1 MRVMPAVDLRDGACV
16 QLVGGSYADERVR
29 IADPV
34 AVTASWF
41 DRGFDRVHVVDL
53 DAATGRGE
61 NADVVDALLRRWPG
75 RIQVGGGIRTTAR
88 AEELLEKGAVRVIV
102 GTRALQDGSWLSR
115 LTSRIPGRA
124 VVALDVHTGSAV
136 VAGWQ
141 RRLPVG
147 IGELIGALDGLDL
160 GGLLVTAVHREG
172 ALQGPDVDLMADL
185 RRQTRHPLTAAGGI
199 RDAAD
204 VRALAAVGVESCV
217 VGMALYTG
225 VFDDDFDNVEE
236 LDR

>member
-16 QLVGGSYADERVR
+16 QLVGGSYAEERVR

-34 AVTASWF
+34 AVTARWF
-41 DRGFDRVHVVDL
+41 DRGFDRIHVVDL

-61 NADVVDALLRRWPG
+61 NTDVVDALLRRWPE

-88 AEELLEKGAVRVIV
+88 ARELLDKGALRAVV
-102 GTRALQDGSWLSR
+102 GTRALADRSWLARLASR
-115 LTSRIPGRA
+115 FSGRV
-124 VVALDVHTGSAV
+124 VVALDMHSGSAV
-136 VAGWQ
+136 VDGWQ
-141 RRLPVG
+141 RRLPVSV
-147 IGELIGALDGLDL
+147 GELLAEVDGLEL

-172 ALQGPDVDLMADL
+172 ALQGPDVELMAGL

-199 RDAAD
+199 RDVAD
-204 VRALAAVGVESCV
+204 VRALASVGVETCV

-225 VFDDDFDNVEE
+225 AFKVEE
-236 LDR
+236 LEA

>member
-1 MRVMPAVDLRDGACV
+1 MPAVDLRDGACV

-61 NADVVDALLRRWPG
+61 NTDVVDVLLRRWPG

-88 AEELLEKGAVRVIV
+88 AGELLEKGAIHAIV
-102 GTRALQDGSWLSR
+102 GTRALEDPPWLSR
-115 LTSRIPGRA
+115 LTSRFPGRV
-124 VVALDVHTGSAV
+124 VVALDVHNHRAV

-141 RRLPVG
+141 RRLPVPV
-147 IGELIGALDGLDL
+147 GELLAEVDRLDL

-199 RDAAD
+199 RDATD
-204 VRALAAVGVESCV
+204 VRALASVGVESCV

-225 VFDDDFDNVEE
+225 AFDDDFDDVEE

>member
-1 MRVMPAVDLRDGACV
+1 MMPAVDLRDGACV

-102 GTRALQDGSWLSR
+102 GTRALQDQSWLSR

-147 IGELIGALDGLDL
+147 IGELLAEVDELDL

-172 ALQGPDVDLMADL
+172 ALQGPDVDLMVDL

>member
-16 QLVGGSYADERVR
+16 QLVGGSYAEERVR

-61 NADVVDALLRRWPG
+61 NADLVDAVLRRWPG

-88 AEELLEKGAVRVIV
+88 AGELLQNGASHVVV
-102 GTRALQDGSWLSR
+102 GTRALEDQPWLAR
-115 LTSRIPGRA
+115 MTSRFPGRV

-136 VAGWQ
+136 VDGWQ
-141 RRLPVG
+141 RRLSGDIQDLLP
-147 IGELIGALDGLDL
+147 ELDELEL

-185 RRQTRHPLTAAGGI
+185 RRHTRHPLTAAGGI
-199 RDAAD
+199 RDTAD
-204 VRALAAVGVESCV
+204 VGALASVGVETCV

-225 VFDDDFDNVEE
+225 AFDVEE
-236 LDR
+236 LNP

>member
-1 MRVMPAVDLRDGACV
+1 MRVIPAVDLRDGACV
-16 QLVGGSYADERVR
+16 QLVGGSYAEERVR
-29 IADPV
+29 IADPA

-61 NADVVDALLRRWPG
+61 NSAVVDALVRRWPG
-75 RIQVGGGIRTTAR
+75 RIQVGGGIRSTAR
-88 AEELLEKGAVRVIV
+88 AEELLGIGAVRVVV
-102 GTRALQDGSWLSR
+102 GTRALEDRAWLAR
-115 LTSRIPGRA
+115 LTSRFPGRV
-124 VVALDVHTGSAV
+124 VVALDLQGDCAV
-136 VAGWQ
+136 VDGWQ
-141 RRLPVG
+141 RRLSSA
-147 IGELIGALDGLDL
+147 IGELLAEVDGLDL

-172 ALQGPDVDLMADL
+172 ALRGPDAQLMAAL

-204 VRALAAVGVESCV
+204 VRTLAAVGVEACV

-225 VFDDDFDNVEE
+225 AFDLEE
-236 LDR
+236 LDA

>member
-1 MRVMPAVDLRDGACV
+1 MMPAVDLRDGACV

-34 AVTASWF
+34 AVTGSWF

-61 NADVVDALLRRWPG
+61 NTDVVDALLRRWPG

-88 AEELLEKGAVRVIV
+88 AGELLGNGACHVIV
-102 GTRALQDGSWLSR
+102 GTRALEDGPWRSR
-115 LTSRIPGRA
+115 LTSRFPGRV
-124 VVALDVHTGSAV
+124 VVALDVHSGSAV
-136 VAGWQ
+136 VDGWQ
-141 RRLPVG
+141 RRIPVG